1 MSIVSNQSLDR
12 QNTNSPS
19 KYSSLNNPQIQKSI
33 SNQISTNNPLKN
45 SNFDLPKTLSVEEL
59 EIFEH
64 KHPSNQSLISQTNNK
79 LNNQEISISDQL
91 ETKKSDLQHS
101 INKEKIRVSE
111 IQKIDSSL
119 NQYKALIE
127 SKSKIIQE
135 EQIHK
140 ASIENKSKIIQDEQP
155 RKSSPDNCK
164 IGSPKLE
171 ISPTKKSAPMKSEK
185 PQKPHWETLY
195 DLSKIKTETRQL
207 VLKEK
212 ARQDEKYLIECTFK
226 PNIYGESKILSER
239 NPLEVYKRND
249 DWQQKK
255 ELKKQALQE
264 VKLEKD
270 LAHCTFKPVVNKNA
284 ETLSK
289 GKDFNLTNQLGVE
302 KYLERQQLARL
313 EKDRVDKITVSGKVK
328 DKNEADKSYTAKFN
342 KNKIKEEED
351 ILISLRQLNFGQG
364 AILLHNFLHASEI
377 KF

>member
-12 QNTNSPS
+12 QNPNSPS
-19 KYSSLNNPQIQKSI
+19 KNSSLTNPPMQESI
-33 SNQISTNNPLKN
+33 SQKISKNNPLKN
-45 SNFDLPKTLSVEEL
+45 SNFDVPKTLSVEALKISNRE
-59 EIFEH
+59 
-64 KHPSNQSLISQTNNK
+64 HPSNQSLISQTDDK
-79 LNNQEISISDQL
+79 FKNQEISISCQL
-91 ETKKSDLQHS
+91 ETKKSDLKNS
-101 INKEKIRVSE
+101 INNEKIRTSE
-111 IQKIDSSL
+111 LQKNDSSL
-119 NQYKALIE
+119 NQY
-127 SKSKIIQE
+127 
-135 EQIHK
+135 K
-140 ASIENKSKIIQDEQP
+140 ASIENKSKIIQDDQPHKASIENKSKITQDEQP
-155 RKSSPDNCK
+155 RKSSPDDYQ
-164 IGSPKLE
+164 IESPKLE
-171 ISPTKKSAPMKSEK
+171 ISPTKKSTPIKSEK

-212 ARQDEKYLIECTFK
+212 ARQDEKHLIECTFK
-226 PNIYGESKILSER
+226 PNIYSEGKILSER

-255 ELKKQALQE
+255 EQKKQALQE

-289 GKDFNLTNQLGVE
+289 GKDFNVTNQLGVE

-313 EKDRVDKITVSGKVK
+313 EKDRVDKIMVTGKVK

-342 KNKIKEEED
+342 RNKLKEEED

-364 AILLHNFLHASEI
+364 TILLHNFLHANEI